1 MKSNNPHE
9 SYKYWSSQ
17 EDEKLL
23 LCVENNKKNNKINWD
38 AVERLFPNRTRVQI
52 KAHYTNNLKKTAETY
67 YKLAESEKV
76 MLMYCYLKYGKDYEL
91 I

>member
-38 AVERLFPNRTRVQI
+38 AVERLFPNSYRADLAAVFSSRLSIAARTYAAFVSVPPRGGR
-52 KAHYTNNLKKTAETY
+52 
-67 YKLAESEKV
+67 SS
-76 MLMYCYLKYGKDYEL
+76 YGKTVVK
-91 I
+91 